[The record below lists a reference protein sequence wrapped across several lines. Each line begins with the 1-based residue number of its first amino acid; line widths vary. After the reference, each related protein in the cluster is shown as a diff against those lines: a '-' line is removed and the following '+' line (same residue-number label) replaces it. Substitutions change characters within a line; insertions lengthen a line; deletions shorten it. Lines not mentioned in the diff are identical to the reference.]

1 VASMSYD
8 DEIKRSLRDSNSKF
22 VVWYTGSREQ
32 AEYIAEYSKNLNGN
46 SLLLPLPDSAMKG
59 SSEVLSP
66 ALLSYFFLDFPDV
79 IISLKSKLDK
89 LPILGIEILEQK
101 PVGWNHTQRF
111 PRAAASASLGVPFIF
126 LMPQKR
132 YMFDKLTS
140 ERTKHMTY
148 NINGEIYKENLREEF
163 QLPFTLYK
171 LTEIHSIPCLPFVWP
186 LSEKNKFLS
195 EGLEYNSDKN
205 LRWKAMPPGPVG
217 IDQKPHPEIKD
228 MFDFIDLVIDF
239 ADEGKPPALLMKE
252 PVVARNISKIAPS
265 TTDFY
270 KTKHVTLKEPDGG
283 TVKSAEMRSTKS
295 VIEICSAIL
304 GEDSKSLFDSEAFKS
319 FVSRPRT
326 LLIEIDSDPNAGG
339 RGLADPYSGLVAS
352 FDYRYCREIRHLP
365 GLKDRDANLVF
376 FANHENS
383 TQYFDSSVSRAIGK
397 ELFDKLSSLV
407 DSESTTRI
415 TEKLFEQGP
424 FRLKKDLK
432 NLFHFCDVIL
442 TPGSLFVGKG
452 LI

>member
-1 VASMSYD
+1 MSYD
-8 DEIKRSLRDSNSKF
+8 EEIKRSLHDSDSKF
-22 VVWYTGSREQ
+22 VIWYTGSREQ
-32 AEYIAEYSKNLNGN
+32 AEYVAEYSKNLKSN

-66 ALLSYFFLDFPDV
+66 AFLSYFFLDFPDV
-79 IISLKSKLDK
+79 IISLKSNLEA

-140 ERTKHMTY
+140 ETTKHLTY
-148 NINGEIYKENLREEF
+148 NINGEMYKENLREEF
-163 QLPFTLYK
+163 QLPFSLYK
-171 LTEIHSIPCLPFVWP
+171 LTETHSIPCLPFVWP

-195 EGLEYNSDKN
+195 EGLEYNSDKA

-217 IDQKPHPEIKD
+217 AEQKQHPEISD
-228 MFDFIDLVIDF
+228 MFDFIDLVIDY
-239 ADEGKPPALLMKE
+239 ALDGKPAKLLLQE
-252 PVVARNISKIAPS
+252 PLVVRNIAKIAPN
-265 TTDFY
+265 TTSFY
-270 KTKHVTLKEPDGG
+270 KTKHVTLKDPDGG
-283 TVKSAEMRSTKS
+283 TVKSAEMKSTQS
-295 VIEICSAIL
+295 VIQLCSAVL
-304 GEDSKSLFDSEAFKS
+304 GEESKNFFNSEALKN
-319 FVSRPRT
+319 FVSRPNT

-352 FDYRYCREIRHLP
+352 FDYRYCREVRHLP
-365 GLKDRDANLVF
+365 SLQDRDANLVF
-376 FANHENS
+376 FANNDGS
-383 TQYFDSSVSRAIGK
+383 TSYFQTSISRAIGK
-397 ELFDKLSSLV
+397 DVFEKLSLLL
-407 DSESTTRI
+407 DSESTVGI
-415 TEKLFEQGP
+415 TQKLFEGGP

-432 NLFHFCDVIL
+432 NLFHFCDLIL
-442 TPGSLFVGKG
+442 TPGSLFVGKS